1 MIDRGH
7 EAGGDHVIDEAPGP
21 APGIREFEDLTDE
34 FAALHR
40 CAKILTA
47 DDGGLDEM
55 LGALAAVLPPA
66 LRSSGRA
73 TAAVRY
79 DERLYA
85 TPGHEVT
92 AWMLCSN
99 FTTTDGRRGSIE
111 IAYLEPWPP
120 PDDGQGRYLRAATRL
135 IESVADLTRT
145 ALDRRR
151 AADEAGRKLE
161 VLGQVAAGVAHDFN
175 NVLLVI
181 NGAALE
187 LESQGRAERET
198 VREIQDAADR
208 AAGLVRQLL
217 AFSHSSEVH
226 PEAVEINAMVERM
239 R

>member
-7 EAGGDHVIDEAPGP
+7 EAGGDHVIDGAPGP
-21 APGIREFEDLTDE
+21 ASGIREFEELTDE

-47 DDGGLDEM
+47 DGGGHDEM
-55 LGALAAVLPPA
+55 LGELAALLPPA

-85 TPGHEVT
+85 TPGHVVT
-92 AWMLCSN
+92 AWMLRSN

-111 IAYLEPWPP
+111 IGYHEPWPP
-120 PDDGQGRYLRAATRL
+120 PGDEQGRYLRAATRL
-135 IESVADLTRT
+135 IESVADMVRT

-161 VLGQVAAGVAHDFN
+161 VLG
-175 NVLLVI
+175 
-181 NGAALE
+181 
-187 LESQGRAERET
+187 
-198 VREIQDAADR
+198 
-208 AAGLVRQLL
+208 
-217 AFSHSSEVH
+217 
-226 PEAVEINAMVERM
+226 
-239 R
+239 